1 MGMEWGSL
9 GRRHD
14 TELLTK
20 SGACVLTEVPH
31 DYSVVH
37 AWSRQSSMLNSAD
50 EMREALVDLYWEP
63 PPTSGHGVIFRDVSY
78 SVGNHSKRKIVH
90 SVSGIC
96 PARKLTAIMGSSG
109 SGKTTL
115 LDVLAM
121 RTTRGDAVGQLLHP
135 CPPEDFGYV
144 LQDDVLLGTLT
155 VEEMLTFGVM
165 LRRKQSADAAKR
177 DVESVMRML
186 RLTKIRSQRIG
197 TLRTRGIS
205 GGERRR
211 VSIGLELALKPKVLF
226 IDEVTHP
233 DSTPST

>member
-1 MGMEWGSL
+1 
-9 GRRHD
+9 
-14 TELLTK
+14 
-20 SGACVLTEVPH
+20 
-31 DYSVVH
+31 
-37 AWSRQSSMLNSAD
+37 
-50 EMREALVDLYWEP
+50 
-63 PPTSGHGVIFRDVSY
+63 
-78 SVGNHSKRKIVH
+78 
-90 SVSGIC
+90 
-96 PARKLTAIMGSSG
+96 MGSSG

-226 IDEVTHP
+226 IDEATHP
-233 DSTPST
+233 DSTPSTCSCFDEHVSLSEVAVVVCRGQQGSTRPPLFSSSSA

>member
-1 MGMEWGSL
+1 M
-9 GRRHD
+9 
-14 TELLTK
+14 LT
-20 SGACVLTEVPH
+20 
-31 DYSVVH
+31 H
-37 AWSRQSSMLNSAD
+37 AA
-50 EMREALVDLYWEP
+50 EAMREALVDNEP

-78 SVGNHSKRKIVH
+78 SVGDHSKRKIVH

-121 RTTRGDAVGQLLHP
+121 RTTRGAAVGQLLHP

-165 LRRKQSADAAKR
+165 LRRKQSADAAKGA
-177 DVESVMRML
+177 EA
-186 RLTKIRSQRIG
+186 RIG
-197 TLRTRGIS
+197 MRAPTVLRARGRRMPIAHVCVRVYACS
-205 GGERRR
+205 LRRR
-211 VSIGLELALKPKVLF
+211 VQACMCARARVSVRGGCAAPCTCRHRSPPRTSRTAAADRPVG
-226 IDEVTHP
+226 
-233 DSTPST
+233 